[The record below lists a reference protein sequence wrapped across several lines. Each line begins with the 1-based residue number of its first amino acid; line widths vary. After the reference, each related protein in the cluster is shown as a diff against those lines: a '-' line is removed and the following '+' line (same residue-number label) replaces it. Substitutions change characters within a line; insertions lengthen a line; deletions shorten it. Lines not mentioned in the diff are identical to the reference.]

1 MTSDFELI
9 MRYASENGYIH
20 DPEHTQHP
28 PSGYHK
34 TEKGWSEGEGEEE
47 HDWTDEEH
55 NKMLDR
61 LYHHVG
67 DKEVMKKWLSK
78 K

>member
-9 MRYASENGYIH
+9 MRYASDDKPYIH
-20 DPEHTQHP
+20 DPEHTQRP
-28 PSGYHK
+28 PAGFHK
-34 TEKGWSEGEGEEE
+34 TEKGWSESEEPE

-55 NKMLDR
+55 RKMLDR

-67 DKEVMKKWLSK
+67 DKNVMQKWLSK